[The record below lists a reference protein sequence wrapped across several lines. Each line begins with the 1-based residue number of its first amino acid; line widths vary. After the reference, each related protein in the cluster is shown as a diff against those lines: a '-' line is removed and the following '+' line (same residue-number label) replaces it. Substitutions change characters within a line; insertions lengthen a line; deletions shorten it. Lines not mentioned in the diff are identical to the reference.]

1 MCPGRKVS
9 PAWERENI
17 EVEIK
22 NLRTDIPVYTL
33 LICSLNEESRT
44 LLFDRQL
51 DIYHLSF
58 SCNPILYNV
67 MQWRGWQLCLLS
79 LLSAATS
86 FIFLHGDSESWV
98 AACCSGGLLRGERE
112 EPQGFYYSEPE
123 TSESH
128 YVSSTTSSKHFIHSN
143 IRIVYVSV
151 SKTKFSIWI
160 ITEHNSQ

>member
-58 SCNPILYNV
+58 SCNPNLYYI
-67 MQWRGWQLCLLS
+67 MQWRRWQLCLLS

-112 EPQGFYYSEPE
+112 ERER
-123 TSESH
+123 SH
-128 YVSSTTSSKHFIHSN
+128 KVFTTQSRRHRSHTMSAAAPAVN
-143 IRIVYVSV
+143 ILYTQISG
-151 SKTKFSIWI
+151 
-160 ITEHNSQ
+160 